1 MITLLSLVDQRITY
15 LSLKQINE
23 NISIYKKDLY
33 IFHRIHIYTNRL
45 TSPFIIKEEITMIQ
59 VIPGDTGEGKTKEL
73 IEEANSK
80 LNETNGNIVYID
92 ADNTHMYDLKHEIRY
107 INISEFPINN
117 YHEFFGFMCGIL
129 SEDND
134 IDYIFVDGLLRMAHL
149 NQIDNSDELIEKLKL
164 ITNKFGVKLVASIN
178 CKQKNLPQFLQEFS
192 MA

>member
-1 MITLLSLVDQRITY
+1 
-15 LSLKQINE
+15 
-23 NISIYKKDLY
+23 
-33 IFHRIHIYTNRL
+33 
-45 TSPFIIKEEITMIQ
+45 MIQ

-73 IEEANSK
+73 IEAANAK

-149 NQIDNSDELIEKLKL
+149 NQIDNSDELIEKLKM

-178 CKQKNLPQFLQEFS
+178 CKQNNLPQFLQEFS

>member
-1 MITLLSLVDQRITY
+1 
-15 LSLKQINE
+15 
-23 NISIYKKDLY
+23 
-33 IFHRIHIYTNRL
+33 
-45 TSPFIIKEEITMIQ
+45 MIQ

-73 IEEANSK
+73 IEAANSK

-164 ITNKFGVKLVASIN
+164 ITNKFGIKLVASIN